1 MGGEALAQCTLE
13 LSATEDAAGEFQ
25 ERFLD
30 EGEALKANA
39 QAREVMQPGNCAFSD
54 PSGFSRTAAVRLAAR
69 GDLCRNPGC
78 VSQRRC
84 QMMQ

>member
-30 EGEALKANA
+30 EGEALKAKA
-39 QAREVMQPGNCAFSD
+39 QAREVMQPGNCALSD
-54 PSGFSRTAAVRLAAR
+54 PLGVSRTAAGRLAAT
-69 GDLCRNPGC
+69 GDLCRNVGC

-84 QMMQ
+84 QMMR